1 MLEDKKFKGRNYFI
15 KSTYYDLEQVL
26 NYNEFINGLSKN
38 IYDNLVKSVYDLT
51 TKYKSYQKLSEFVL
65 DSEQYLEI
73 IEKNKVYEEAQK
85 ELKSINYKRTLILE
99 ENYIGVTMYKNSFIV
114 KEMEFDYYDYE
125 GEYGWE
131 VDKEYVYYTDFG
143 GRLIHPTEKLLD
155 YSLPDENDKLYL
167 LKNCIRLK
175 NNAQDRLRAY
185 EFCDEYNLDVNVF
198 LSTFTYSK
206 MEIHKFS
213 WGGEFS
219 HLLINDI
226 EYKLPKIKELMALY
240 LEYKDMKWINTEN
253 NKYVEYPTYT
263 KLTTFLDL
271 LNNQKKYKKI

>member
-1 MLEDKKFKGRNYFI
+1 M
-15 KSTYYDLEQVL
+15 
-26 NYNEFINGLSKN
+26 
-38 IYDNLVKSVYDLT
+38 
-51 TKYKSYQKLSEFVL
+51 
-65 DSEQYLEI
+65 
-73 IEKNKVYEEAQK
+73 
-85 ELKSINYKRTLILE
+85 
-99 ENYIGVTMYKNSFIV
+99 
-114 KEMEFDYYDYE
+114 
-125 GEYGWE
+125 
-131 VDKEYVYYTDFG
+131 
-143 GRLIHPTEKLLD
+143 IHPTEKLLD

-271 LNNQKKYKKI
+271 LNNQKKYKKYKMSSKQNYLYYGFYMGVPNIVKEIQTKVFINNITGNKTSHKYNPKNGLKNLVKEVQTTQQISPQISDFSVIFIISIIFIKMIL